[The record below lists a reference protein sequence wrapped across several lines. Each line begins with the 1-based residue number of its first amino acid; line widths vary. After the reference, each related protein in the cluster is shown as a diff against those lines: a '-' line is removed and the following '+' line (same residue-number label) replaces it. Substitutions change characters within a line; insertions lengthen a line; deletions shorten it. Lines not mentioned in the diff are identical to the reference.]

1 MYKQMFSI
9 QNNNNGVLTADNAMA
24 LKSATSVNES
34 RFQMDRRE
42 YVETIPYAI
51 PSVNKWIGE
60 SRDSS
65 DVSRRRRLS
74 AVGKSSMNTDSNSI
88 SFTSHSDINSNN
100 SALRRVR
107 SGGSVAPAKKGARK

>member
-9 QNNNNGVLTADNAMA
+9 QNNNNGVLTADKSMP
-24 LKSATSVNES
+24 LKSATMVNES

-42 YVETIPYAI
+42 YVETVPHGI
-51 PSVNKWIGE
+51 PSENKWMGE

-65 DVSRRRRLS
+65 DVSRRRRLI
-74 AVGKSSMNTDSNSI
+74 AVGKSSMNQDSNSM

-107 SGGSVAPAKKGARK
+107 AGGSVAPAKKGARK

>member
-9 QNNNNGVLTADNAMA
+9 QNNNNGVLTADNAMP

-107 SGGSVAPAKKGARK
+107 AGGSVAPAKKGARK

>member
-9 QNNNNGVLTADNAMA
+9 QNNNNGVLTADNAMP

-42 YVETIPYAI
+42 YVETMPYAI

>member
-1 MYKQMFSI
+1 MFSI
-9 QNNNNGVLTADNAMA
+9 QNNNNGVLTADNAMP

-42 YVETIPYAI
+42 YVETIPYVI